1 MQLQP
6 VVKLHEIGMKIRQF
20 RRDAGFSQEKLAEL
34 VGVTPQ
40 QIQKY
45 EAAKSK
51 ISTDKIQLIAAA
63 LKIHASDFFS
73 EQSALIL
80 NAPEALFIQKLR
92 RVRDPAVHES
102 LSILLDKLAG

>member
-73 EQSALIL
+73 EQNTLTL
-80 NAPEALFIQKLR
+80 NAPETLFIKKLR
-92 RVRDPAVHES
+92 KVRDPEVHES
-102 LSILLDKLAG
+102 LGILLDRLAR